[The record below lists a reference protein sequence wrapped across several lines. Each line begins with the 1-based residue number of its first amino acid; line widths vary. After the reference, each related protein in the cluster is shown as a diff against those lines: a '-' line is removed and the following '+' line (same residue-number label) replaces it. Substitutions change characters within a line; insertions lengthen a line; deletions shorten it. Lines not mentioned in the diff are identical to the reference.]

1 MNAPLQRP
9 NRLLSA
15 SLLLLLLG
23 GCAVTPPERTEH
35 TPDLPDSFSEAGVTE
50 APERWWRALEDPALD
65 DLMGRALDG
74 NLSLAAT
81 RARLESA
88 RAVARREGAG
98 LIPSVEASAGADRQL
113 EDRTEPSEPLGP
125 NTDTNTDT
133 RNFSTGLSASYEVD
147 LWGRVRAGKAA
158 AAADAAAARA
168 DLHAAAVSLS
178 GNVATTW
185 YQRVEAKRRLAL
197 LRRQVETAEELL
209 ALTEARYRRGQVAIA
224 DVHRQRRSLEALR
237 GQVSTAEGQLAALDH
252 ELAVL
257 AGEPPGSVQL
267 PDGDDFPDLGPLPE
281 TGLPAELIRRRPDLQ
296 QAFHQLVAADA
307 GVAAAVARRFPRL
320 DLTASLTGEAPS
332 ASAMVATWLTNLGAQ
347 LTLPLIDGGE
357 RRADVDRARAEAE
370 AAALD
375 YGQAVLEAVA
385 EVEDA
390 LAREAR
396 EAELVDHLA
405 AELEAARDLLEN
417 TRRRYRFGEADH
429 LAVLDAQD
437 GVHGAERSL
446 LEARRQRLDY
456 RIQLLR
462 ALAGG
467 WEMDEEEAA

>member
-1 MNAPLQRP
+1 MNTCPQP
-9 NRLLSA
+9 HRLLLA
-15 SLLLLLLG
+15 GLLALLLG
-23 GCAVTPPERTEH
+23 GCAVTPPERADHDPE
-35 TPDLPDSFSEAGVTE
+35 LPDRFSEAGVSE
-50 APERWWRALEDPALD
+50 PPERWWRSLDDPALD
-65 DLMGRALDG
+65 DLIQGALDD
-74 NLSLAAT
+74 NLSLQAT
-81 RARLESA
+81 RARLERA
-88 RAVARREGAG
+88 RAVARREGAP
-98 LIPSVEASAGADRQL
+98 LIPSVEATAGVDEQGRGPDLETATGDGAQETVSA
-113 EDRTEPSEPLGP
+113 
-125 NTDTNTDT
+125 
-133 RNFSTGLSASYEVD
+133 GLSASYEVD

-168 DLHAAAVSLS
+168 DLQAAAVSLA

-185 YQRVEAKRRLAL
+185 YQRLEARRRVEL
-197 LRRQVETAEELL
+197 LQRQVTTAEDLL
-209 ALTEARYRRGQVAIA
+209 VLTEQRYHGGQVAIA
-224 DVHRQRRSLEALR
+224 DVHRQRRSLEGLR
-237 GQVSTAEGQLAALDH
+237 GQLSTARAGLAALDH

-257 AGEPPGSVQL
+257 AGEPAGTFEPPEATG
-267 PDGDDFPDLGPLPE
+267 FPELGPLPE
-281 TGLPAELIRRRPDLQ
+281 TGLPAALIRRRPDLQ
-296 QAFHQLVAADA
+296 RAFHDLMAADA

-396 EAELVDHLA
+396 EAERVDHLA
-405 AELEAARDLLEN
+405 AELEAARALLEN
-417 TRRRYRFGEADH
+417 ARQRYRFGEADH

-437 GVHGAERSL
+437 GVHAAERSL
-446 LEARRQRLDY
+446 LEARRQRLEY

-467 WEMDEEEAA
+467 WEMDEQEEAA